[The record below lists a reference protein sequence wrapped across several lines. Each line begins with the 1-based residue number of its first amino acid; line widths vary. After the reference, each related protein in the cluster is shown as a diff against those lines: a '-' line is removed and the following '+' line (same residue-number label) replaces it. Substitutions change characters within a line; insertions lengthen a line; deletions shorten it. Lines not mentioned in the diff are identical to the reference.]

1 MAMESS
7 PENPLALGRVVQAVK
22 GWVER
27 CGAVWVE
34 AQVIQI
40 NRKAGSSTIY
50 MTMRDTIANSSAS
63 VTCSVAVLDAAGPIS
78 EGATVTAWIK
88 PTVWS
93 NTAKLSFEC
102 REIRASGEGR
112 LLQQLEQRKR
122 LLQAEGL
129 FDPARKKRL
138 PFLPRSI
145 GLVTA
150 ANSAAERD
158 VLTNIRLRWPAAD
171 ITVRHALMQGPNCA
185 AEVMQALACLDAEPT
200 VDVIIVARGGGSLE
214 DLLPFSDEGLVRAV
228 AACRTPVVSA
238 IGHEPDVPIIDLA
251 ADLRASTPTDAAKR
265 VVPDAQEE
273 AQRVQQALGRIRS
286 AMTSRVANEQRHLD
300 QLVSRPVLRDPAG
313 SFDIHYDRIEML
325 RQRLGSAIDRSI
337 QQQATSLTHDLSRV
351 RAMSP
356 KATLERGYAILVD
369 GEGGSIA
376 SIADADLDDDLM
388 AYLAD
393 GKLTLSVTGIDDPT
407 GALTAS
413 MDDFYQEEE

>member
-40 NRKAGSSTIY
+40 NRKAGSSTVY

-129 FDPARKKRL
+129 FDPSRKKRL

-185 AEVMQALACLDAEPT
+185 AEVMQALAGLDAEPT

>member
-129 FDPARKKRL
+129 FDPSRKKRL

>member
-185 AEVMQALACLDAEPT
+185 AEVMQALAGLDAEPT

>member
-40 NRKAGSSTIY
+40 NRKAGSSTVY

-102 REIRASGEGR
+102 HEIRASGEGR

-185 AEVMQALACLDAEPT
+185 AEVMQALAGLDAEPT

>member
-129 FDPARKKRL
+129 FDPSRKKRL

-185 AEVMQALACLDAEPT
+185 AEVMQALAGLDAEPT

>member
-40 NRKAGSSTIY
+40 NRKAGSSTVY

-185 AEVMQALACLDAEPT
+185 AEVMQALAGLDAEPT

-393 GKLTLSVTGIDDPT
+393 GKLTLSVTGINDPT

>member
-158 VLTNIRLRWPAAD
+158 VRTNIRLRWPAAD

>member
-102 REIRASGEGR
+102 HEIRASGEGR

-129 FDPARKKRL
+129 FDPSRKKRL

-185 AEVMQALACLDAEPT
+185 AEVMQALAGLDAEPT